1 MVYID
6 ILIKFLQTNYKIRY
20 SYHVKLRTTCKIIQ
34 YDYVYY
40 IGRTLI
46 KICKKNVSDIELSF
60 INSYQ

>member
-34 YDYVYY
+34 RLRV
-40 IGRTLI
+40 LHQS
-46 KICKKNVSDIELSF
+46 NVDQNL
-60 INSYQ
+60 